1 MTVNTDRLECQEE
14 QKKKNLGVVKFF
26 HFKHVILEDNYSKA
40 THNND

>member
-14 QKKKNLGVVKFF
+14 QKKKNLGVVKF